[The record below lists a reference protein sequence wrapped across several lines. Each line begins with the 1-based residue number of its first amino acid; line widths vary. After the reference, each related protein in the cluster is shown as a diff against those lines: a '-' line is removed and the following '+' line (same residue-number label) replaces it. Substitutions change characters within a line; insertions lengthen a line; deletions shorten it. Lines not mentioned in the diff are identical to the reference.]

1 MGKVGWQKYLD
12 QRVAKSVSDLFLI
25 VEEKNLGVWMPLE
38 RVFVTVLDVAS
49 GFEKNVLF
57 YTGGL
62 ELGKY
67 VGVI

>member
-1 MGKVGWQKYLD
+1 MGWQKYLD

-25 VEEKNLGVWMPLE
+25 VEENNLWVWMPLE
-38 RVFVTVLDVAS
+38 HVFVPVLDVAT